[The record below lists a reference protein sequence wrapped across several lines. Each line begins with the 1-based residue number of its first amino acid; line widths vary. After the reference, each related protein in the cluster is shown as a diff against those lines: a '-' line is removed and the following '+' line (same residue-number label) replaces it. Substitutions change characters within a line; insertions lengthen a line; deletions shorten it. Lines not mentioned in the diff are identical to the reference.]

1 MYTPYSAFAV
11 SFDPQP
17 YPIPNFNFAWA
28 AGPDGRDFLD
38 NGLTPYYSAN
48 PDQSLVI
55 FKDSPE
61 INKFVDPL
69 FEATQVQVGFPGAG
83 SQANSGYPYLYKF
96 ESQIGTLPG
105 ALEATLSFQALREY
119 VYSQAEAYN
128 VIFSEEN
135 RQLIDQGFDALI
147 ARYATVLED
156 DNLMKTGSNLNGPGE
171 GKDYVDLWADIVG
184 VESSDFYNVGGAFTD
199 LWDKRLSATNIISE
213 ERFDAYSAIYAAATE
228 EDSVYYQYYSG
239 NGDKS
244 KGVGNFYIYSGYAQQ
259 PDGSEPFPVKTLDFP
274 TVFQSLIGD
283 FKDLLDSGVYSGEFA
298 DGGLKIESGLRSLLE
313 AGLDAN
319 PLNTGQGYGYTENG
333 SPTAPKGLES
343 QSILE
348 RIPGYEMSSLNTWAS
363 QYNKPTTTLTSS
375 QYTSDAFNPEFVK
388 GSGFF
393 IEGSPALEYD
403 NFTWN
408 NVIDTPTDQFVSQ
421 DLFPTMENESLEAI
435 QFFKVE
441 FTTAGLYLDM
451 PETPVS
457 THLILSSEDVSGDI
471 DEEFSAVEGEPAI
484 ADLSFGLGEGFS
496 NFAASS
502 IGDDVVMGGDLND
515 FIITKDGN
523 DKVTGMGGD
532 DLIDTGAGYDIA
544 ITGDGSDTI
553 LVRQES
559 MKGELGFLSYLT
571 LPDLSSEDSIA
582 LEEGISFDV
591 IDDFRLK
598 LTFDDHEKIIVLSG
612 SSTLEEDE
620 FGMIRST
627 VTWKE
632 IIDNGQIISL

>member
-1 MYTPYSAFAV
+1 MTQVGSNTSNWNP
-11 SFDPQP
+11 
-17 YPIPNFNFAWA
+17 
-28 AGPDGRDFLD
+28 DFL
-38 NGLTPYYSAN
+38 
-48 PDQSLVI
+48 
-55 FKDSPE
+55 
-61 INKFVDPL
+61 
-69 FEATQVQVGFPGAG
+69 
-83 SQANSGYPYLYKF
+83 
-96 ESQIGTLPG
+96 
-105 ALEATLSFQALREY
+105 
-119 VYSQAEAYN
+119 
-128 VIFSEEN
+128 
-135 RQLIDQGFDALI
+135 
-147 ARYATVLED
+147 
-156 DNLMKTGSNLNGPGE
+156 
-171 GKDYVDLWADIVG
+171 
-184 VESSDFYNVGGAFTD
+184 
-199 LWDKRLSATNIISE
+199 
-213 ERFDAYSAIYAAATE
+213 
-228 EDSVYYQYYSG
+228 
-239 NGDKS
+239 
-244 KGVGNFYIYSGYAQQ
+244 
-259 PDGSEPFPVKTLDFP
+259 
-274 TVFQSLIGD
+274 
-283 FKDLLDSGVYSGEFA
+283 
-298 DGGLKIESGLRSLLE
+298 
-313 AGLDAN
+313 
-319 PLNTGQGYGYTENG
+319 
-333 SPTAPKGLES
+333 
-343 QSILE
+343 
-348 RIPGYEMSSLNTWAS
+348 
-363 QYNKPTTTLTSS
+363 
-375 QYTSDAFNPEFVK
+375 K
-388 GSGFF
+388 GSGYFL
-393 IEGSPALEYD
+393 EESPALSYD
-403 NFTWN
+403 SFSWN
-408 NVIDTPTDQFVSQ
+408 NVIDTPVDQFVSQ
-421 DLFPTMENESLEAI
+421 DLFPTPENESLEAI

-451 PETPVS
+451 PETPIT

-471 DEEFSAVEGEPAI
+471 DEEFSSVEGGPTI
-484 ADLSFGLGEGFS
+484 ADLKFGLGEGFS

>member
-11 SFDPQP
+11 SYNPQP

-83 SQANSGYPYLYKF
+83 SQAFGGSPYLYKF

-105 ALEATLSFQALREY
+105 ALEAILSFQALREY

-171 GKDYVDLWADIVG
+171 GKDYVDLWTDIVG
-184 VESSDFYNVGGAFTD
+184 VESSDFYNVGAGFTG

-213 ERFDAYSAIYAAATE
+213 ERFEAYSAIYAAATE
-228 EDSVYYQYYSG
+228 DDSVYYQYYSG
-239 NGDKS
+239 GDDKS
-244 KGVGNFYIYSGYAQQ
+244 KGVGNFDSYSPLAQ
-259 PDGSEPFPVKTLDFP
+259 PLPVKTQDFP

-319 PLNTGQGYGYTENG
+319 PLNTGQGYGYAGNG

-348 RIPGYEMSSLNTWAS
+348 RIPGYELSSLNTWAS
-363 QYNKPTTTLTSS
+363 QYTKPTTTLTSS
-375 QYTSDAFNPEFVK
+375 QYGVKSFNPEFLK

-393 IEGSPALEYD
+393 IEGSPALSYD
-403 NFTWN
+403 NFTWD

-421 DLFPTMENESLEAI
+421 DLFPTLENESLEAI

-457 THLILSSEDVSGDI
+457 THLILSSVDVSGDI
-471 DEEFSAVEGEPAI
+471 DEEFSSVEGGPAI
-484 ADLSFGLGEGFS
+484 ADLKFGLGEGFS

-502 IGDDVVMGGDLND
+502 IGDDVVMGGDLSD

-523 DKVTGMGGD
+523 DKVMGMAGD
-532 DLIDTGAGYDIA
+532 DLIDPGAGYDIA
-544 ITGDGSDTI
+544 ISGAGSDTI

-559 MKGELGFLSYLT
+559 MKGKLGVLSYLT
-571 LPDLSSEDSIA
+571 LPDFSSEDQLAI
-582 LEEGISFDV
+582 EEGIGYEL
-591 IDDFRLK
+591 IDDLRLK

-612 SSTLEEDE
+612 SSTLMEDE
-620 FGMIRST
+620 SGMMRST
-627 VTWKE
+627 VGWDD
-632 IIDNGQIISL
+632 IIANGQIVMV